1 MWCCTISHARY
12 AIVCYH
18 VFLNLLCLQVLLSS
32 DFIFSRIVG
41 SFPFSTM
48 NPVPMKCIAIF
59 MWSSGFPSQP
69 GVRPSPHSHQLEG
82 HAATIAP
89 LGLWYLDSR
98 SHQHRLRPHRKPTGN
113 SINWRNQ
120 SIKQS
125 IKQSQIKT
133 NRMKIKIKMKS
144 NRIESNDT
152 DQSASKTSWSIWW
165 CLSFVWLTM
174 GTPAGEVAG
183 ACGACVSL
191 LALLG
196 DAFLGWLWYRMLVGL
211 NEIIASQWTGLPQ
224 EPNGRS
230 GEPRV
235 GLEVGD
241 SGAPKDVSQ
250 SSLLNFLILPAT
262 C

>member
-1 MWCCTISHARY
+1 MLYHFTCQVRHNMLPCISKP
-12 AIVCYH
+12 V
-18 VFLNLLCLQVLLSS
+18 VFASSLLSS

-98 SHQHRLRPHRKPTGN
+98 SHQHRPRPHRKPTGN

-120 SIKQS
+120 SINQSINQSNKQS
-125 IKQSQIKT
+125 QINQIKT

-144 NRIESNDT
+144 NRIESNQMKRINQHLRLLEAFGD
-152 DQSASKTSWSIWW
+152 
-165 CLSFVWLTM
+165 
-174 GTPAGEVAG
+174 
-183 ACGACVSL
+183 VSHLCDWPWVPL
-191 LALLG
+191 LEKLQEHAAH
-196 DAFLGWLWYRMLVGL
+196 AFLFWHFWAML
-211 NEIIASQWTGLPQ
+211 
-224 EPNGRS
+224 
-230 GEPRV
+230 
-235 GLEVGD
+235 
-241 SGAPKDVSQ
+241 
-250 SSLLNFLILPAT
+250 SLDDFGT
-262 C
+262 EC